1 MFHNTNTLDSMS
13 IITELPI
20 PGAAIFTKTHLL
32 ILLSF
37 MMLELY
43 DEAKWVAIF
52 QSVFRLRHHSAKIN
66 VFSFVQEFGI
76 NKIYES
82 TFTLLSRHQK
92 RFMRLINF
100 ILSMNEAKANQ
111 VFEEGQ
117 ILQGEVGYHVINLGH
132 GYDRQGRVNSMR
144 MSDTPCQMIQ
154 VRSSRV
160 CTQVPETFSPT
171 ESHLI

>member
-1 MFHNTNTLDSMS
+1 MFHNTNILDSMS

-52 QSVFRLRHHSAKIN
+52 QSVFRLRHHSVKKMFFLLCRNSEYFRIN
-66 VFSFVQEFGI
+66 
-76 NKIYES
+76 ES

-92 RFMRLINF
+92 RFMRLIHF
-100 ILSMNEAKANQ
+100 ILSMNEAEANQ

-117 ILQGEVGYHVINLGH
+117 ILQGEVGSHVINLGH
-132 GYDRQGRVNSMR
+132 GAGAGQQHENV
-144 MSDTPCQMIQ
+144 
-154 VRSSRV
+154 
-160 CTQVPETFSPT
+160 
-171 ESHLI
+171 